1 MRQGH
6 QSLAEREETASADRP
21 HLQVFGSG
29 GGASVSRREY
39 SAQGGDAD
47 REDRA
52 RPGLNTQ
59 TERFIFAKC
68 FSFHFTAT
76 TLVKSISV
84 LRHKPLFCEVL
95 RPATLWK
102 CFSSKRSM
110 KSILCCSHQPSLHP
124 LSTTRTAVA
133 SSVVAGFL
141 AESTETLG
149 LST

>member
-1 MRQGH
+1 MDMILIPGKPQEHAR
-6 QSLAEREETASADRP
+6 SL
-21 HLQVFGSG
+21 
-29 GGASVSRREY
+29 
-39 SAQGGDAD
+39 SAQ
-47 REDRA
+47 
-52 RPGLNTQ
+52 
-59 TERFIFAKC
+59 TELFFFAKC
-68 FSFHFTAT
+68 FSFHVTAT

-95 RPATLWK
+95 RSATIWK

-110 KSILCCSHQPSLHP
+110 KSILCCLHQPSVHP
-124 LSTTRTAVA
+124 LSTTSTAVA